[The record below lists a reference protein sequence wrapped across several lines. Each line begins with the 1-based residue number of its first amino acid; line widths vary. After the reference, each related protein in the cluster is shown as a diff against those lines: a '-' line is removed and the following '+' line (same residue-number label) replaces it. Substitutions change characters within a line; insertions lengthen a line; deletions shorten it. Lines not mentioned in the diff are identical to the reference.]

1 MLILIDLPK
10 TDRLESCLCHRDLY
24 RSTNAQHSLYS
35 INLIQ
40 LEKNVTSLT
49 VGRAIKE
56 AYDHTQNPK

>member
-24 RSTNAQHSLYS
+24 RSTNAQHSLYN

-40 LEKNVTSLT
+40 LKKVTSLT

-56 AYDHTQNPK
+56 AYDHTQKPK

>member
-1 MLILIDLPK
+1 VLILIDLPK

-40 LEKNVTSLT
+40 LKKKRDFFNGWSCYQ
-49 VGRAIKE
+49 RSIWS
-56 AYDHTQNPK
+56 HPKS